1 MATGSISISKTP
13 VFIYSFAS
21 LPEALKT
28 TDRLYLDPAT
38 NVLARWDG
46 SAMQPIV
53 ANVFYATSFESLPTT
68 ASTGSLG
75 VVNSSGDVILY
86 AYTGSS
92 WIEIGGGGGGSIT
105 LVASEENLPE
115 DAKAGNIA
123 ITTDTNILYYYSG
136 SDWVSTQE
144 KITLSAAASITVGG
158 INEGTSVTDM
168 TNQELWEML
177 LVKELFPAL
186 TNPSSNFTF
195 NAGSNNVLKEI
206 GSAIAPLTF
215 TATFNRGSINP
226 QYQSDSQYRSGLP
239 NSYTYTGTGLPG
251 EAVSSTNL
259 TDTQTVAS
267 YTVLAGAQSWTM
279 NVSYDAGVQPK
290 SNKGNNYQTPL
301 ASGSIGAKSLTIN
314 GVYPV
319 YANTQD
325 GDISTM
331 TKQSLASNNSTLTY
345 TMAGETATEKW
356 SVEVPATWNA
366 ITGFQVADVGA
377 SNWNYMGGGKAESL
391 LQWQTSDINKDVN
404 STATQVAYK
413 KYTFN
418 GALQGVSQ
426 LRVQFN

>member
-1 MATGSISISKTP
+1 MSTGSISISKTP
-13 VFIYSFAS
+13 VVIYSFAS
-21 LPEALKT
+21 LPESLKT

-38 NVLARWDG
+38 NVLAHWDG

-92 WIEIGGGGGGSIT
+92 WIEIGGGSGGSIA
-105 LVASEENLPE
+105 LVASEANLPE
-115 DAKAGNIA
+115 DADAGNIA

-136 SDWVSTQE
+136 SAWVSTQE
-144 KITLSAAASITVGG
+144 NITLSAAASITVGG
-158 INEGTSVTDM
+158 INAGTSVTDM
-168 TNQELWEML
+168 TNQELWELL
-177 LVKELFPAL
+177 LVKELFPTL
-186 TNPSSNFTF
+186 TNPSSSFTF

-206 GSAIAPLTF
+206 GIAIAPLTF

-239 NSYTYTGTGLPG
+239 NSYTYTGTGLPQ

-259 TDTQTVAS
+259 NDTQTVES

-279 NVSYDAGVQPK
+279 NVAYDAGVQPK
-290 SNKGNNYQTPL
+290 SNKGNPYQTPL
-301 ASGSIGAKSLTIN
+301 ASGSIGAKTLTIN

-319 YANTQD
+319 YANTQ
-325 GDISTM
+325 GGGISTM
-331 TKQSLASNNSTLTY
+331 TKQALASNNATLTY
-345 TMAGETATEKW
+345 TMAAETATEKW

-391 LQWQTSDINKDVN
+391 LQWTDSDITKEVN

-413 KYTFN
+413 KYTFT

-426 LRVQFN
+426 LRIQFN

>member
-1 MATGSISISKTP
+1 MSECLTPTNCKAKSLVAKCGSVSEKFAYLMQTKDSMRKMLISKGQDVP
-13 VFIYSFAS
+13 KD
-21 LPEALKT
+21 LPFRDYIEKIAALVPT
-28 TDRLYLDPAT
+28 TD
-38 NVLARWDG
+38 V
-46 SAMQPIV
+46 V
-53 ANVFYATSFESLPTT
+53 TSIIDYKGD
-68 ASTGSLG
+68 AHK
-75 VVNSSGDVILY
+75 GDVTVDKNFIDL
-86 AYTGSS
+86 S
-92 WIEIGGGGGGSIT
+92 
-105 LVASEENLPE
+105 N
-115 DAKAGNIA
+115 
-123 ITTDTNILYYYSG
+123 

-226 QYQSDSQYRSGLP
+226 QYKSDSQYRSGLP

-259 TDTQTVAS
+259 TDTQTVES

-301 ASGSIGAKSLTIN
+301 ASGSIGAKTLTIN